1 MLRNLLVIFIVGG
14 FILSTPILGMGSAP
28 KKPAYKLE
36 ILKMEIVP
44 SPEAKAL
51 ATPESKTKVIR

>member
-1 MLRNLLVIFIVGG
+1 LVIFIVGG